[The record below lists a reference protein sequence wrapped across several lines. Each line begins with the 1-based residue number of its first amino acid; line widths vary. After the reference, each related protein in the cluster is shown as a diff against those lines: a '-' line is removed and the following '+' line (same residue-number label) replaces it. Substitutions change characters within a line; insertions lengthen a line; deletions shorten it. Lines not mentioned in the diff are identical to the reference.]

1 MRRMHP
7 LPRMH
12 RLLGVLGALWR
23 VNASLELQYA
33 ASAAASLI
41 GTLFWLTMA
50 ILTVALFFDHTSH
63 LGDWSFWE
71 TVVLLGVFN
80 ALVGII
86 EGVLRPGIGS
96 LADEVRHGAFDL
108 ILMRPVDAQLYM
120 TFRKMDLWRV
130 ADIVLGFALSG
141 YALHRLDQ
149 PVGWTQI
156 VAFII
161 AFGSAVLVLYS
172 VWLALMCLA
181 FWFVAVENLPTL
193 FDALFEAAR
202 YPAAAYPSALRIVFV
217 YLLPVV
223 WTTTVPASALVGR
236 LSLVGS
242 VESIMG
248 AVVALG
254 VSRGIWK
261 VALRRYAGASA

>member
-1 MRRMHP
+1 MPTVRRT
-7 LPRMH
+7 LR
-12 RLLGVLGALWR
+12 VVGALWR
-23 VNASLELQYA
+23 VNAGLELQYG
-33 ASAAASLI
+33 ASAVASLV

-50 ILTVALFFDHTSH
+50 VLTVALFYDHTSH

-80 ALVGII
+80 ALVGIV

-96 LADEVRHGAFDL
+96 LADEVRRGTFDL
-108 ILMRPVDAQLYM
+108 VLMRPVDAQLYM
-120 TFRKMDLWRV
+120 TFRHLDLWRL
-130 ADIVLGFALSG
+130 ADIVLGLALSG

-156 VAFII
+156 LAFII
-161 AFGSAVLVLYS
+161 AFGSAILVLYS

-236 LSLVGS
+236 LSLAGS
-242 VESIMG
+242 FESIG
-248 AVVALG
+248 AAIVALA
-254 VSRGIWK
+254 VSRGIWT
-261 VALRRYAGASA
+261 VALRRYAGAST